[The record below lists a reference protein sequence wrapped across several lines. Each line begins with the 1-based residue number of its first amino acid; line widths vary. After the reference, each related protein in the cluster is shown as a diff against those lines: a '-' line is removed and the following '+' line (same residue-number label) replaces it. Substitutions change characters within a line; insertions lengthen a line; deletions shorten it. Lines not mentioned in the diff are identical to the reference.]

1 MIPKVIHYCWFG
13 GNSLPELEEKCIAS
27 WRKYLPEYEIKE
39 WNESNF
45 DVNCCEYV
53 REAYQAKKWAFV
65 SDYARYWI
73 LFNFG
78 GLYFDT
84 DVEVIK
90 SLDNFVAAGPFMGTE
105 KDFDARRVQGNYVAV
120 NSGLGMG
127 FEKGNEFIG
136 ELLKEYESS
145 HFIQET
151 GSYDLSNTVVL
162 RTTNR
167 LISYGFDNQSH
178 TIQTIKGITIYPK
191 DYFAPMNYYTGEI
204 SITENTRTI
213 HHYLATWLN
222 KREKQ
227 IMEIKKKYE
236 GNAIKK
242 FTGKILCA
250 PIIIMNKIETV
261 GFKQTIQLVGRKII
275 GENYS
280 NR

>member
-13 GNSLPELEEKCIAS
+13 GNPFPELAEKCIAS
-27 WRKYLPEYEIKE
+27 WRKFFSEYEIKE

-53 REAYQAKKWAFV
+53 REAYREKKWAFV

-73 LFNFG
+73 LFNYG
-78 GLYFDT
+78 GIYFDT

-90 SLDNFVAAGPFMGTE
+90 SLEDIVEAGSFMGTE
-105 KDFDARRVQGNYVAV
+105 KDFDAQRVSGDYVAV

-127 FEKGNEFIG
+127 IEKGNEVIG
-136 ELLKEYESS
+136 ELLKEYESV
-145 HFIQET
+145 HFIQNT

-167 LISYGFDNQSH
+167 FISYGFDNKAH
-178 TIQTIKGITIYPK
+178 TVQTVKGITIYPK

-222 KREKQ
+222 PREKQ
-227 IMEIKKKYE
+227 IMEIKKKYD
-236 GNAIKK
+236 GNALKRL
-242 FTGKILCA
+242 TGNILCV
-250 PIIIMNKIETV
+250 PIILINEVETV
-261 GFKQTIQLVGRKII
+261 GLMQTIQQIGRKIA
-275 GENYS
+275 GKS
-280 NR
+280 